1 MAGNP
6 SEEIILAEEEAVINH
21 GVGVIQE
28 AESDMDVGKQTEG
41 NLVLTNLR
49 LIYAHGAETEM
60 DIPTGMLDPFATL
73 GKKKLFFSDVEELD
87 NIPSDPFNIMIR
99 ISEITSIKG
108 HHRPGFAPKLE
119 VRWTTG
125 GIDKKTEF
133 IEQETGTSRKK
144 NLNDWVQII
153 ERLKTGTQK
162 ITILPPAPNRDSLEG
177 RILLVLDDMQ
187 EKGLFTIQSEIENK
201 FKADLDLDQVREAC
215 EKMGAQGHIRRTPPA
230 KEDPFYV
237 KVSPLGGDDLNQ

>member
-1 MAGNP
+1 MEGNP
-6 SEEIILAEEEAVINH
+6 SDEIILAEEEAVINH
-21 GVGVIQE
+21 GVGAVQE

-49 LIYAHGAETEM
+49 LIYAHGAEQEM
-60 DIPTGMLDPFATL
+60 DIPVGMPDPFGTL

-108 HHRPGFAPKLE
+108 HRRPGFAPKIE
-119 VRWTTG
+119 VRWSTG

-133 IEQETGTSRKK
+133 IEQETGRSRRK

-153 ERLKTGTQK
+153 QRLKTGTQK
-162 ITILPPAPNRDSLEG
+162 ITILPPPRTETRWREGSSSSSTICRRRGCSRSRVRSRKSSRQTSIQTRSRRRARSSSPRGTSGRPPRPMKTRSTSRSLPSVG
-177 RILLVLDDMQ
+177 
-187 EKGLFTIQSEIENK
+187 T
-201 FKADLDLDQVREAC
+201 
-215 EKMGAQGHIRRTPPA
+215 T
-230 KEDPFYV
+230 
-237 KVSPLGGDDLNQ
+237 

>member
-6 SEEIILAEEEAVINH
+6 SDEVILAEEEAVINH

-49 LIYAHGAETEM
+49 LIYAHGAEKEM
-60 DIPTGMLDPFATL
+60 DIPTGMVDPFATL
-73 GKKKLFFSDVEELD
+73 GKKKLFFSDVEELGD
-87 NIPSDPFNIMIR
+87 IPSDPFNIMIR

-119 VRWTTG
+119 VRWTAG
-125 GIDKKTEF
+125 GVDKKTEF
-133 IEQETGTSRKK
+133 IEQETGSSRRK

-153 ERLKTGTQK
+153 ERLRAGTQK
-162 ITILPPAPNRDSLEG
+162 ITILPPAPDRDSLEG

-187 EKGLFTIQSEIENK
+187 EKGLFTIEGVIENK
-201 FKADLDLDQVREAC
+201 FKIDLGPDQVKEAC
-215 EKMGAQGHIRRTPPA
+215 EKLVAQGHIRRTTSA
-230 KEDPFYV
+230 KEDPFYL
-237 KVSPLGGDDLNQ
+237 KVSPLGEDDLNQ